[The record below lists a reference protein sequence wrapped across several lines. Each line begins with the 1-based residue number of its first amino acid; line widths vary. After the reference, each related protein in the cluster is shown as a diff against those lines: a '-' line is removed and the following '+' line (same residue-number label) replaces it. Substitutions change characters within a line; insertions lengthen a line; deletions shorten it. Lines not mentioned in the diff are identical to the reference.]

1 MKNWLNT
8 GSYSHPHPDPGILTW
23 RVWHLYNDLYLTKN
37 RADLYKSFV
46 TVVSLYKQTPVDF
59 WKSSEFWVRT
69 LFRTPD
75 ADYRSKPN
83 SLTCMAYSWAHSA
96 KENVL
101 CPEFSN
107 TTCWFTF
114 FVTRR
119 SSPVHSHE
127 LHSMTNCNIK
137 YNMNSV
143 LLFLSVAYH
152 ASICLCKTLKHRVKI
167 YRRCYMRDDYTK
179 YTQTMD
185 RVFFLT
191 CVLCLTLLHIS
202 LTRWRTKY
210 KNLRKPPKCIT
221 DRLHCVLF
229 LSSSIREFKEKNEK

>member
-8 GSYSHPHPDPGILTW
+8 GSHPPPHPDPGILTW

-114 FVTRR
+114 LWNGVVAQYTHTNFIAWLTAILNTTWIAFCYSYQSRTTPQFVCAK
-119 SSPVHSHE
+119 
-127 LHSMTNCNIK
+127 L
-137 YNMNSV
+137 
-143 LLFLSVAYH
+143 
-152 ASICLCKTLKHRVKI
+152 
-167 YRRCYMRDDYTK
+167 
-179 YTQTMD
+179 
-185 RVFFLT
+185 
-191 CVLCLTLLHIS
+191 
-202 LTRWRTKY
+202 
-210 KNLRKPPKCIT
+210 
-221 DRLHCVLF
+221 
-229 LSSSIREFKEKNEK
+229 